1 MEDALRETQSKEK
14 QTEYTVL
21 ILVLMEDALRVES
34 ETEATAPGASLNP
47 CSNGRCSAS
56 YPNLLHHP
64 RSLHVLILVLM
75 EDALRGYSWEI
86 FSLLPLVLILVLME
100 DALRGRALPRLP
112 RIQAG
117 VLILVLMEDA
127 LRATRNERKRT
138 RQAVLILVLMEDALR
153 AYLMWLCY
161 LA

>member
-100 DALRGRALPRLP
+100 DALR
-112 RIQAG
+112 
-117 VLILVLMEDA
+117 
-127 LRATRNERKRT
+127 ATRNERKRT

>member
-75 EDALRGYSWEI
+75 EDALRG
-86 FSLLPLVLILVLME
+86 
-100 DALRGRALPRLP
+100 RALPRLP